1 MNPYSGP
8 WRFRDNADGY
18 SSANAEIT
26 FAPGR
31 TFSMVP
37 SLSLRQWV
45 ALGTAT
51 IREYPSEPSLHP
63 FFFFFFFFF
72 FFLHNEAPADRFTTD
87 CLSGNYHLS
96 RINQGNPVLSRG
108 EEVFTFPD
116 ETIRALIKS
125 PCTEPPCRPAPSKE
139 QWNSRTVLIISC
151 IGSFQ
156 QSVCEPRG
164 DFQVQPKNRPFYIRG
179 CSQAVT

>member
-1 MNPYSGP
+1 MDTLPQTRRLPLLPAGLSPWSRVLVSGSESLWEQP
-8 WRFRDNADGY
+8 RSGNIRRNHLCILSF
-18 SSANAEIT
+18 
-26 FAPGR
+26 
-31 TFSMVP
+31 FS
-37 SLSLRQWV
+37 
-45 ALGTAT
+45 
-51 IREYPSEPSLHP
+51 
-63 FFFFFFFFF
+63 FFSF